1 MAQNYWV
8 AQNCFFPKINYK
20 WIFLKACSCEIEFT
34 QKCILSVSKFVWI
47 EPRITQYLF
56 FFYFRQY
63 WFDYFTSIN
72 TKVIF
77 WSALQETEVS
87 SVKVSEAALIESF
100 FWVFFSKYR
109 KKTLLKNDFD
119 QSISLEV
126 KW

>member
-1 MAQNYWV
+1 MNWAKN
-8 AQNCFFPKINYK
+8 N
-20 WIFLKACSCEIEFT
+20 
-34 QKCILSVSKFVWI
+34 SVFI
-47 EPRITQYLF
+47 